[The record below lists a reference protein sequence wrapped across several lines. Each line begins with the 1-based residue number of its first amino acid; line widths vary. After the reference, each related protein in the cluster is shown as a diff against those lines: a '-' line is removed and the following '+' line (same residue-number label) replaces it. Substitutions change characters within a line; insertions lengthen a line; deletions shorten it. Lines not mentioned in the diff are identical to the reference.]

1 MTSKDFGAKK
11 QGAGTSTEHY
21 IQDAA
26 EIWLTVRLQEEVE
39 RRGVASKNIS
49 SEINEEFLK
58 ACVNGNIE
66 TKFFNS
72 KYYKNIEATY
82 KSIVQDLIKK
92 YPNSKFYFQC
102 VDAEF
107 RNLGKKGDIL
117 IHVDDGEKISVSV
130 KNYQNGY
137 SSIQVCS
144 GTFNSTLNNF
154 LFDNT
159 DCSPGMFTSPYGVKF
174 RGSDREYRDGL
185 VRRQYPELLP
195 FFSKLD
201 EINDNIRDYYI
212 NSPEAEHYENVAD
225 QWKKDCSS
233 VGTEVAPLVVEALSF
248 LPNELILSR
257 MQKATGLVS
266 DEHLL
271 CLGKGEYLFSVTNEH
286 YHKLCNRVKAATH
299 VEIES
304 RGQSIFY
311 HICDDDGVIISIN
324 QPCTLQ
330 KNGAWFATNE
340 EKFEGVREKNDK
352 GKKFMLKWG
361 QRRPR
366 KSKELAT
373 STNMYL
379 RLDEAINLQ
388 NVVRVDCFINKDSMI

>member
-1 MTSKDFGAKK
+1 MKKTKK

-26 EIWLTVRLQEEVE
+26 EIRLTARLQEEAE

-49 SEINEEFLK
+49 SEINEQFLK
-58 ACVNGNIE
+58 ACVDGKIE
-66 TKFFNS
+66 NKFFKS
-72 KYYKNIEATY
+72 KYSKNIEATY
-82 KSIVQDLIKK
+82 QFIVQDLIEK
-92 YPNSKFYFQC
+92 YPNCKFYFQC
-102 VDAEF
+102 VDAEY

-117 IHVDDGEKISVSV
+117 IHVDNGVKISVSV

-159 DCSPGMFTSPYGVKF
+159 DCSPGMYISPYGKKF
-174 RGSDREYRDGL
+174 KGSDRECRDEL

-195 FFSKLD
+195 YFSKLD
-201 EINDNIRDYYI
+201 KINDSIRDYYI
-212 NSPEAEHYENVAD
+212 NSPEAEYYENVAD

-248 LPNELILSR
+248 LPNELILDR

-271 CLGKGEYLFSVTNEH
+271 CLGKGEYLFSVTNED

-299 VEIES
+299 VKIES
-304 RGQSIFY
+304 RGQSVFY
-311 HICDDDGVIISIN
+311 HICDDDGVIITIN

-340 EKFEGVREKNDK
+340 EKFEGIREKNDK
-352 GKKFMLKWG
+352 GKTFMLKWG

-379 RLDEAINLQ
+379 KL
-388 NVVRVDCFINKDSMI
+388 KDSVV

>member
-1 MTSKDFGAKK
+1 MTSKGFGTKK
-11 QGAGTSTEHY
+11 QGAGTATEHF

-26 EIWLTVRLQEEVE
+26 ELRLTARLQEEAE
-39 RRGVASKNIS
+39 RLGVASKNIS
-49 SEINEEFLK
+49 SEINKEFQK
-58 ACVNGNIE
+58 ACVDGKIE
-66 TKFFNS
+66 TKFSKS
-72 KYYKNIEATY
+72 KYSKNIEATY
-82 KSIVQDLIKK
+82 QSIVQDLIKK
-92 YPNSKFYFQC
+92 YPNRKFYFEC
-102 VDAEF
+102 VDVEF

-117 IHVDDGEKISVSV
+117 IHFDDGEKISVSV

-144 GTFNSTLNNF
+144 GTFNSTLNNI

-159 DCSPGMFTSPYGVKF
+159 DCSPGMYISPYGVKF
-174 RGSDREYRDGL
+174 KGSNREYRDGL

-195 FFSKLD
+195 FFGKLD
-201 EINDNIRDYYI
+201 NINDSIRDYYI

-248 LPNELILSR
+248 LPNELVLGR

-271 CLGKGEYLFSVTNEH
+271 CLGKGEYLFSVTNED

-299 VEIES
+299 VELES
-304 RGQSIFY
+304 RGQSVFY
-311 HICDDDGVIISIN
+311 HICDADGVIISIN

-330 KNGAWFATNE
+330 KNGAWYATNE

-352 GKKFMLKWG
+352 GTKFMLKWG

-379 RLDEAINLQ
+379 RLKECVN
-388 NVVRVDCFINKDSMI
+388 N

>member
-1 MTSKDFGAKK
+1 VTKTKK
-11 QGAGTSTEHY
+11 QGAGTATEHF

-26 EIWLTVRLQEEVE
+26 EIWLTARLQEEAE
-39 RRGVASKNIS
+39 RLGVASKSIS
-49 SEINEEFLK
+49 SEINKEFEK
-58 ACVNGNIE
+58 ACVNGKIE
-66 TKFFNS
+66 TKFYKS
-72 KYYKNIEATY
+72 KYFKNIEATY
-82 KSIVQDLIKK
+82 QSIVQDLIKK
-92 YPNSKFYFQC
+92 YPNSKFHFQC

-117 IHVDDGEKISVSV
+117 IHVDDGRKISVSV

-144 GTFNSTLNNF
+144 GTFNSTLNNI
-154 LFDNT
+154 LFDDT
-159 DCSPGMFTSPYGVKF
+159 DCSPGMYISPYGVKF
-174 RGSDREYRDGL
+174 KGSNREYRDGL
-185 VRRQYPELLP
+185 VRRHYPELLP

-201 EINDNIRDYYI
+201 KINDNIRDYYI

-257 MQKATGLVS
+257 MQKAIGLVS

-271 CLGKGEYLFSVTNEH
+271 CLGKGEYLFSVTNED
-286 YHKLCNRVKAATH
+286 YHKLCNRVKAATL

-311 HICDDDGVIISIN
+311 HICDADGVIISIN

-340 EKFEGVREKNDK
+340 EKFEGVRKKNDK
-352 GKKFMLKWG
+352 GKTFMLEWG

-379 RLDEAINLQ
+379 RLDEAINSQ
-388 NVVRVDCFINKDSMI
+388 NVVRVDCFTSKDSVIS

>member
-1 MTSKDFGAKK
+1 MTKK
-11 QGAGTSTEHY
+11 QGAGTSAEHY
-21 IQDAA
+21 VQDAA
-26 EIWLTVRLQEEVE
+26 EIYLAALLQQEAENQEV
-39 RRGVASKNIS
+39 ALKHTSKELLKECSVYCTDRNV
-49 SEINEEFLK
+49 EKKFLS
-58 ACVNGNIE
+58 
-66 TKFFNS
+66 S
-72 KYYKNIEATY
+72 KYRRNIDVTY
-82 KSIVQDLIKK
+82 KQIIQDLIKK
-92 YPNSKFYFQC
+92 YPDRKFHFKY
-102 VDAEF
+102 VDVEY
-107 RNLGKKGDIL
+107 RNLGKKGDLVI
-117 IHVDDGEKISVSV
+117 VFDDGEEISVSV

-154 LFDNT
+154 LFDDTN
-159 DCSPGMFTSPYGVKF
+159 CSPGMYIAPSGVIFK
-174 RGSDREYRDGL
+174 GSNREYRDGL
-185 VRRQYPELLP
+185 VSRQYPELLP
-195 FFSKLD
+195 FFGKLD
-201 EINDNIRDYYI
+201 NINDSIRDYYI
-212 NSPEAEHYENVAD
+212 NSPEAEHYENIAD
-225 QWKKDCSS
+225 KWKKDCSS

-248 LPNELILSR
+248 LPNELVLGR

-271 CLGKGEYLFSVTNEH
+271 CLGKGEYLFSVTNED

-299 VEIES
+299 VELES
-304 RGQSIFY
+304 RGQSVFY
-311 HICDDDGVIISIN
+311 HICDADGVIISIN

-352 GKKFMLKWG
+352 GTKFMLKWG

-379 RLDEAINLQ
+379 RLKECVN
-388 NVVRVDCFINKDSMI
+388 N

>member
-1 MTSKDFGAKK
+1 MTSKGFGTKK
-11 QGAGTSTEHY
+11 QGAGTATEHL

-26 EIWLTVRLQEEVE
+26 EIRLTARLQEEAE

-49 SEINEEFLK
+49 SEINKEFEE
-58 ACVNGNIE
+58 ACVEGKIE
-66 TKFFNS
+66 TKFFKS
-72 KYYKNIEATY
+72 KYSQNIDATY
-82 KSIVQDLIKK
+82 QSIVQELINK
-92 YPNSKFYFQC
+92 YPDRKFYFEC
-102 VDAEF
+102 AEVKL

-117 IHVDDGEKISVSV
+117 IHFDNGEKISVSV
-130 KNYQNGY
+130 KNYKNGY
-137 SSIQVCS
+137 NTIQLCS
-144 GTFNSTLNNF
+144 GTFNSTLVNI

-159 DCSPGMFTSPYGVKF
+159 DCSPGMYISPYGVKF
-174 RGSDREYRDGL
+174 KGSNRDYRNGL
-185 VRRQYPELLP
+185 VNREYPELLP

-201 EINDNIRDYYI
+201 SINDSIRDFYI
-212 NSPEAEHYENVAD
+212 NSPDAEYYENVAD
-225 QWKKDCSS
+225 QWKSDCSS
-233 VGTEVAPLVVEALSF
+233 VGTEVAPLIVEALSL
-248 LPNELILSR
+248 LPNELILNR

-271 CLGKGEYLFSVTNEH
+271 CLGKGDYLFSITNED

-299 VEIES
+299 VELES
-304 RGQSIFY
+304 RGQSVFY
-311 HICDDDGVIISIN
+311 HICDADGIIISIN

-379 RLDEAINLQ
+379 RLKEC
-388 NVVRVDCFINKDSMI
+388 VC